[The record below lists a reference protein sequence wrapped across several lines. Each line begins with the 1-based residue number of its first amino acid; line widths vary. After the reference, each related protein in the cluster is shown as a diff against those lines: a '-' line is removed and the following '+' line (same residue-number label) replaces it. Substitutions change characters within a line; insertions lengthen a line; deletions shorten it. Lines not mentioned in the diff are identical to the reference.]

1 MEASPHIRRL
11 NNSLHPKYPELEV
24 VLDQWVKELRQNL
37 KVVTRSMIQIKAKA
51 LAQTERFYIMYS
63 DIKECKFSSKWID
76 GFMVRH
82 KFSHRRHTT
91 VAQRLPEDL
100 LEKQHEFLGFVL
112 YRRIQYNYPLRLIG
126 NMDETPVSFDLPSQT
141 TIEETGSKTVSIR
154 TCGYEK
160 SNFTVILA
168 CMADGMKLPATI
180 IFKLAKVPRQDFPS
194 GIIIRANREGYS
206 NTEEMLFWV
215 ENIWNQ
221 RASLSSNPRS
231 LLVLDSFTGHLVNS
245 VKTRFQEKNTNI
257 AVIPGGL
264 TCKLQPLDVS
274 VNKSFKSKVSFKK
287 IFIFIY

>member
-1 MEASPHIRRL
+1 
-11 NNSLHPKYPELEV
+11 
-24 VLDQWVKELRQNL
+24 
-37 KVVTRSMIQIKAKA
+37 MIQIKAKA
-51 LAQTERFYIMYS
+51 LAQTEQFYTMYS
-63 DIKECKFSSKWID
+63 DVRESKFSSKWID

-82 KFSHRRHTT
+82 KFSHRRCTT

-112 YRRIQYNYPLRLIG
+112 YRRIQHNYPLNLIG

-168 CMADGMKLPATI
+168 CMADGTKLPATI
-180 IFKLAKVPRQDFPS
+180 IFKLAKVPRQIFPS
-194 GIIIRANREGYS
+194 GIIIRANKKGYS
-206 NTEEMLFWV
+206 NTEEILFWV
-215 ENIWNQ
+215 KNIWNQ

-231 LLVLDSFTGHLVNS
+231 LLVLDSFAGHLVDS
-245 VKTRFQEKNTNI
+245 VKNRLQEKNTNI

-264 TCKLQPLDVS
+264 TSKLQPLDVS
-274 VNKSFKSKVSFKK
+274 VNKSFKSKVCFK
-287 IFIFIY
+287 IFIIYIFIIQILKLLFILIIVASLL